1 MPLTATTFDQAY
13 YEEHRDNGLDYRGH
27 GWWQQSYARMVQQV
41 FPARTLP
48 VPPPAPA
55 GSEKPAT
62 YVAVLDIGCACG
74 SILAGFRGAGLGP
87 VVGVEVNPYM
97 VDLGREDFGFSAEE
111 LRLRPGHDTG
121 LADASVALVHSAQVF
136 EHIAEA
142 ELPGVLT
149 EMRRVMLPGAAAFLC
164 LDAVKDGQTAEMYQ
178 GDPTHI
184 TLKSTAWWLALFE
197 KHGFV
202 FDVEAYERFARA
214 PQTVEERGAGTF
226 FEAYTNWSVFTLR
239 NGA

>member
-1 MPLTATTFDQAY
+1 MQLTATTFDQAY
-13 YEEHRDNGLDYRGH
+13 YEEHRNNGLDYRGH
-27 GWWQQSYARMVQQV
+27 GWWQQSYARMVRQT
-41 FPARTLP
+41 FPAHVLP
-48 VPPPAPA
+48 SAPSA
-55 GSEKPAT
+55 EETQRVG
-62 YVAVLDIGCACG
+62 VLDIGCACG
-74 SILAGFRGAGLGP
+74 SILAGFREAEMGP
-87 VVGVEVNPYM
+87 VVGVEVNPHM

-142 ELPGVLT
+142 DLPGVLA
-149 EMRRVMLPGAAAFLC
+149 EMQRVMLPGAVAFLC

-178 GDPTHI
+178 GDPTHV
-184 TLKSTAWWLALFE
+184 TLKPTAWWLALFQ

-214 PQTVEERGAGTF
+214 PQTVEERGAVTF
-226 FEAYTNWSVFTLR
+226 FQAYTNWSVFTLR